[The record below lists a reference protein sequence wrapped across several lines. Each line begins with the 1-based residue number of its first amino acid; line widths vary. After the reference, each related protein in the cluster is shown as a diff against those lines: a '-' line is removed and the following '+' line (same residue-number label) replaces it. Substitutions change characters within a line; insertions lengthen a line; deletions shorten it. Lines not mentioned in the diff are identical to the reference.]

1 MQILE
6 ALGVDWKILIAQI
19 LNFFLLLFILKKILY
34 KPMIS
39 FLENREKKIKKGL
52 ENAEKYEKN
61 LVALD
66 IEKERIFRQA
76 RKDAQ
81 KFINEAAKEGETI
94 KDQIIDDANKKAQK
108 ILEKTQLQI
117 EDQKK
122 QMVDEVKE
130 DLVDLI
136 TMSLETVSKK
146 KANQDDKEYIEDLLK
161 VGLKS

>member
-6 ALGVDWKILIAQI
+6 ALGVDWRILIAQ
-19 LNFFLLLFILKKILY
+19 LVNFFLLLFILKKILY

-39 FLENREKKIKKGL
+39 FLEEREDKIKKGL

-66 IEKERIFRQA
+66 IDRERIFREA

-81 KFINEAAKEGETI
+81 SFINKAVKEGEEI
-94 KDQIIDDANKKAQK
+94 KNEIIANANKESQK
-108 ILEKTQLQI
+108 ILTKTKIQI

-122 QMVDEVKE
+122 QMIDEVKN

-136 TMSLETVSKK
+136 SLSLESVAQK
-146 KANQDDKEYIEDLLK
+146 KADKNDKDYIKNLLK